1 MAFKTTKLSEVEL
14 VTSTVDPKL
23 LIEDM
28 GEIKRVSP
36 ETVAPSQ
43 VQADWN
49 ETDTSSPAYILNK
62 PTTGGSVDVV
72 TYCFSGSLLW
82 DVSTSSSVTK
92 NDFVEKWNKGT
103 VIRLKAS
110 STTPSSGT
118 ILGVTYTLSGS
129 NVNTLSISYVT
140 DASTTISTMAL

>member
-1 MAFKTTKLSEVEL
+1 MAFETTKLSEVEL
-14 VTSTVDPKL
+14 VTSTVDPKF

-72 TYCFSGSLLW
+72 TYYFSGSLLW